1 MRRRVLLSALVSA
14 LVLVGLVAQPGGA
27 VNVPHAVMVSADPAN
42 WTPHVLDGKVDAI
55 VVVGNKVVA
64 GGVFTMVATADDPA
78 TPIAR
83 SNIFAFDATTGAID
97 TAFAPV
103 MNGEV
108 ESLAVAPDGL
118 HVFAGGRFS
127 TINGVA
133 QKSLAKLRLSDG
145 ARIAQF
151 KGKTNARVKDM
162 AVSGGRLYIGGT
174 FATVN
179 GVARTALAALDPT
192 TGALSSD
199 LALAFSGPRNG
210 TLNADKLDIT
220 PDGSKLIAIGNWTL
234 VDGLQRDQIVMVDL
248 TTTPNSVSDWATTRY
263 QQQCAAVFDTYMR
276 DVDVS
281 PDGSYFVVGTTGAYR
296 AGSLCDTAARWE
308 LGRTG
313 SGQQP
318 TWVDYT
324 GGDTLYSVAITGS
337 AVYVGGHQRWMNN
350 PHKADRAG
358 AGAVP
363 REGIAALDPV
373 NGLPLSWNP
382 GRDRGVGAF
391 ALVSTPQG
399 LWIGSDTDRIG
410 RYEYHGRIAF
420 MPVDGG
426 AAVPESRVGALPGE
440 LYRVGTNGVLDRR
453 SFDGTTFGAPAPV
466 GSVDW
471 SHSRGAFMVS
481 GRLYTGSSDNN
492 LYVRSFDGTASTTP
506 TPLDLYGLNPASG
519 AVFPVKNVTGM
530 FFVPASGRLY
540 YTLSGDARLLYRYFT
555 PESGV
560 VGAETFVAAASGWST
575 VSGMTQASG
584 KLYFATTNGNL
595 SAVDFTGGV
604 PSGAATVLSGP
615 SVDGQNWVSRGLF
628 VLAT

>member
-14 LVLVGLVAQPGGA
+14 VVLVGLVAQPGGA
-27 VNVPHAVMVSADPAN
+27 VNVPHAVVVSADPAN

-55 VVVGNKVVA
+55 VVVGNKMVA
-64 GGVFTMVATADDPA
+64 GGLFTKVATADDPA

-83 SNIFAFDATTGAID
+83 SNIFAFDATSGAID
-97 TAFAPV
+97 MAFAPV

-118 HVFAGGRFS
+118 HVFAGGRFAK
-127 TINGVA
+127 INGVA
-133 QKSLAKLRLSDG
+133 QKSLAKLRPSDG

-162 AVSGGRLYIGGT
+162 AVGGGRLYIGGT

-192 TGALSSD
+192 TGALSTD

-210 TLNADKLDIT
+210 TLNTDKLDIT

-234 VDGLQRDQIVMVDL
+234 VNDLQRDQIVMVDL
-248 TTTPNSVSDWATTRY
+248 TTTPNSVFDWATTRY

-276 DVDVS
+276 DVDVP

-324 GGDTLYSVAITGS
+324 GGDTLYSVAVTGS

-350 PHKADRAG
+350 PYKADRAG

-391 ALVSTPQG
+391 ALVSTPEG

-410 RYEYHGRIAF
+410 RFEYHGRIAF
-420 MPVDGG
+420 MPADGG
-426 AAVPESRVGALPGE
+426 GAVPESRVGALPGE

-453 SFDGTTFGAPAPV
+453 SFDGTTLGAPAPV

-471 SHSRGAFMVS
+471 SHSRGAFMVAA
-481 GRLYTGSSDNN
+481 GCTPARRT
-492 LYVRSFDGTASTTP
+492 TTCTCAASTAPRRPRRRRSTC
-506 TPLDLYGLNPASG
+506 
-519 AVFPVKNVTGM
+519 TG
-530 FFVPASGRLY
+530 
-540 YTLSGDARLLYRYFT
+540 
-555 PESGV
+555 
-560 VGAETFVAAASGWST
+560 
-575 VSGMTQASG
+575 
-584 KLYFATTNGNL
+584 
-595 SAVDFTGGV
+595 
-604 PSGAATVLSGP
+604 
-615 SVDGQNWVSRGLF
+615 
-628 VLAT
+628 